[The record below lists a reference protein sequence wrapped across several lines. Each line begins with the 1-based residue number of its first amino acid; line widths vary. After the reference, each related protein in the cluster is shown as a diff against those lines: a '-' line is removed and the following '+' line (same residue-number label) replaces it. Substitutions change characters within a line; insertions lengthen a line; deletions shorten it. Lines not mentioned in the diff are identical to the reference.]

1 MPRKVDLDKAIEN
14 LQFIT
19 ITDLNREVNIGRIL
33 LDDYDGIERD
43 LCLFLVQGFFN
54 EIIKDTGEMNRHGT
68 EKALAYAKWYA
79 TRRLSSEKEGLSGV
93 IERSKLYMLND
104 AERTGWHHALEYDD
118 VAELLASI
126 LEGKEGSDEA
136 YDWKF
141 IVEQLMPA
149 AEHADIPAD
158 MIMRASL
165 NVRKIRGMVPAAREL
180 LKRQQ
185 NDELGMEEAENTL
198 KGWLQKAVDQ
208 NVSSAGF
215 KEELNEWRGLSVNRK
230 EPIAGYRIIQPNG
243 KPILCIELDDDGQA
257 TMIEQALRNRV
268 NIQNTGW
275 DWLQAKVLSQTNEY
289 KLDNYYRKVTV

>member
-1 MPRKVDLDKAIEN
+1 MPRKVDLDKAIEK

-19 ITDLNREVNIGRIL
+19 IADLNKEINIGRIL

-43 LCLFLVQGFFN
+43 LCLFLVQGYFD
-54 EIIKDTGEMNRHGT
+54 EILKDTGEMNRHGT
-68 EKALAYAKWYA
+68 EKALVYAKWYA

-93 IERSKLYMLND
+93 VERSKLYMLND
-104 AERTGWHHALEYDD
+104 AEKTGWHHALEYND

-149 AEHADIPAD
+149 AEHANIPAD
-158 MIMRASL
+158 TVMRASL

-180 LKRQQ
+180 LKRQK
-185 NDELGMEEAENTL
+185 NDELDTKEAENTL
-198 KGWLQKAVDQ
+198 KGWLEKAVDQ
-208 NVSSAGF
+208 NVTSAGF
-215 KEELNEWRGLSVNRK
+215 KEELDQWRGLSVNRK
-230 EPIAGYRIIQPNG
+230 DPITGYRIIQPNG
-243 KPILCIELDDDGQA
+243 KPILCIELDGDGQA

-275 DWLQAKVLSQTNEY
+275 DWLQSKVLSQTNTY
-289 KLDNYYRKVTV
+289 KLDSYIREEVL